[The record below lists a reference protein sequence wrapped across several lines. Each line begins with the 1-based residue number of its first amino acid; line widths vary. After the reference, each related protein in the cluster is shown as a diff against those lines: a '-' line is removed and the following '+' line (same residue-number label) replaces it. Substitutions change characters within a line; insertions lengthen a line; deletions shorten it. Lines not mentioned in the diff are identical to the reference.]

1 MSFIEGMNFQKSNFN
16 NIRPNAR
23 ICVVAD
29 YPSYQDQQLMSG
41 YSDAAGT
48 TLSQCI
54 GHSGMSMAECSVV
67 FVIPTPSTQAEAVR
81 YWTPKGGFS
90 SLATMHFAQLQEAIK
105 EANANVYVPLGEIA
119 LQALTNKKGITKWR
133 GSILS
138 SIDYYGEVKVIPTID
153 PRVAIRQYLYRY
165 FISADFKRINVESLS
180 PELNLTQR
188 NLKVQ
193 PSYLDAVAFL
203 EHCLSATAVAVDIE
217 VYKKEVSCI
226 SFATS
231 ATECMSIPF
240 DQRWTMEEEMFLWR
254 LVAKL
259 LEDPKIEF
267 VYQNGMFDLSF
278 LYARNH
284 IHGHKGYIHDTMI
297 KHNLNYPDFPK
308 GLGFITSLYTREPYY
323 KDEGKTWFND
333 LKGGTG
339 DIAQFYMYNAK
350 DSAVCFE
357 ANVPISAELTRFGN
371 DKTYEFNQKL
381 FRPLLYMQARGILVD
396 EDKLGAH
403 RIEARKQRDELQ
415 EKLNNLCG
423 FALNVA
429 SPLQCKKF
437 FYQTKGYPPQTKKS
451 KDPKTGLRKES
462 VSADDKAMKRLIRK
476 FGSEE
481 AKLVTQIRK
490 YRKLIGTYL
499 EVQYD
504 VDKRLR
510 CSFNM
515 AGTSTG
521 RLSSS
526 ETIFGTGTNMQNL
539 PKTFKEFLIADP
551 GYVIVEVDKSQ
562 AEWVATAYVAGD
574 ARMIEAVESGID
586 AHVHTANLMFNIPKD
601 LIEKENH
608 ILDASTDEDWIK
620 EQRAI
625 HIPEI
630 LTYRNLLPN
639 MSCRQAG
646 KKSNHSFNY
655 GLSPQGFAI
664 QYDLEIKYAKQC
676 YELYHNAYPG
686 LMLWHAHIRNKLSK
700 DRTLENLFGR
710 KRRFL
715 NRWNDDLFK
724 AAYSYIPQSTIG
736 QLLNYGIIETYY
748 QQDESGYEFLRAWD
762 LLNQVHDSMV
772 FQYPID
778 KISGLAKTIKQ
789 IQLNLDPVLY
799 AGGRNFIVKTDCKIG
814 LNCKKLY
821 PIDIY
826 ASQEDMEK
834 QLSETIAT
842 KLTPT
847 QSIEIDLDEIE
858 DEVDEED
865 EKFKTKMGD
874 D

>member
-1 MSFIEGMNFQKSNFN
+1 MSFLQMDHSYNSFN
-16 NIRPNAR
+16 NIKQNAR
-23 ICVVAD
+23 ICVVCD
-29 YPSYQDQQLMSG
+29 YPSHQDQQLQQG
-41 YSDAAGT
+41 FSDSAGS
-48 TLSQCI
+48 TLAQCVS
-54 GHSGMSMAECSVV
+54 HSGLSMAEISII
-67 FVIPTPSTQAEAVR
+67 FVIPIACNQAESLK
-81 YWTPKGGFS
+81 YWSPKTGFS
-90 SLATMHFAQLQEAIK
+90 SIATPYFQQLKSAIK

-138 SIDYYGEVKVIPTID
+138 SIDFYGSVKVIPTID

-165 FISADFKRINVESLS
+165 FMSADFKRVSVESSS
-180 PELNLTQR
+180 PDLNLPVR

-193 PSYLDAVAFL
+193 PSFLDAVAWL
-203 EHCLSATAVAVDIE
+203 EYCLSQPVIAVDIE
-217 VYKKEVSCI
+217 VYKMEVSCI

-231 ATECMSIPF
+231 AVECMSIPF
-240 DQRWTMEEEMFLWR
+240 DARWTMEEEMRLWR
-254 LVAKL
+254 LVALL
-259 LEDPKIEF
+259 LESPDKTF

-278 LYARNH
+278 MFSRNK
-284 IHGHKGYIHDTMI
+284 IHAHKGRIEDTMI

-350 DSAVCFE
+350 DSAVCLE
-357 ANVPISAELTRFGN
+357 ANEPISQELTRFGN
-371 DKTYEFNQKL
+371 DKTYEFNERL

-396 EDKLGAH
+396 EEKLASH
-403 RIEARKQRDELQ
+403 RKEARALRDELQ
-415 EKLNNLCG
+415 EKLNQLAG

-429 SPLQCKKF
+429 SPVQCKKF
-437 FYQTKGYPPQTKKS
+437 FYETKGYPVQTKKS
-451 KDPKTGLRKES
+451 RDPKTGMKKES
-462 VSADDKAMKRLIRK
+462 ISADDKAMKRLIRK
-476 FGSEE
+476 FNSEE

-504 VDKRLR
+504 TDKRLR

-539 PKTFKEFLIADP
+539 PKSFKEFLIADP
-551 GYVIVEVDKSQ
+551 GHVIVEVDKSQ

-586 AHVHTANLMFNIPKD
+586 AHIHTANLMFNIPKD
-601 LIEKENH
+601 LIKKESD
-608 ILDASTDEDWIK
+608 ILEGSTDEDWIK
-620 EQRAI
+620 EQRII

-630 LTYRNLLPN
+630 LAYRNILPN

-664 QYDLEIKYAKQC
+664 QYDLELKYAKQC
-676 YELYHNAYPG
+676 YNLYHNAYPG
-686 LMLWHAHIRNKLSK
+686 LNIWHQHIRNKLSK

-724 AAYSYIPQSTIG
+724 AAYSYIPQSTVG

-748 QQDESGYEFLRAWD
+748 QQDREGFEFLRSWD

-778 KISGLAKTIKQ
+778 KVDDLVKTIKQ

-799 AGGRNFIVKTDCKIG
+799 ANGRQFIIKTDCKIG
-814 LNCKKLY
+814 LNCKKLFGV
-821 PIDIY
+821 DIY
-826 ASQEDMEK
+826 ADADQMKSEIQEIIK
-834 QLSETIAT
+834 T
-842 KLTPT
+842 KLTHNEPT
-847 QSIEIDLDEIE
+847 KIELEEDDEEETLDEE
-858 DEVDEED
+858 TSEE
-865 EKFKTKMGD
+865 
-874 D
+874 